1 MAFNV
6 PHFAMFG
13 AGTIL
18 ARSATPAPNM
28 GGATERSVAAKCVLG
43 AVNFYFSV
51 SYSSILFN
59 LNTNRTK
66 SSAS

>member
-1 MAFNV
+1 MNSGRYFVVNLSKTKETLIFDNV

-28 GGATERSVAAKCVLG
+28 GGATVRSEAAVR
-43 AVNFYFSV
+43 VV
-51 SYSSILFN
+51 
-59 LNTNRTK
+59 
-66 SSAS
+66 